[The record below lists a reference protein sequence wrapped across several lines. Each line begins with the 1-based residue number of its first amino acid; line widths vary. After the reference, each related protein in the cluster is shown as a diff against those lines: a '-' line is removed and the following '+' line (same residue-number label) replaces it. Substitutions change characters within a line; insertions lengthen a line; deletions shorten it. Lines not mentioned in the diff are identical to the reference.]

1 MKFTNKALTQ
11 TSFLHRRTTSISLC
25 STADSRTEQVSFYLI
40 FNCHLFML
48 FSNKSVVSLWC
59 DKPWTLKISQKCL
72 LCYDQPQQKIKTR
85 ELATKPQT
93 KLINLPCGFS
103 FLTPDLW
110 RPVLVQTMKI
120 KLHYK
125 SVLQAVFHIVL
136 FCVVAIVWCQA

>member
-1 MKFTNKALTQ
+1 
-11 TSFLHRRTTSISLC
+11 
-25 STADSRTEQVSFYLI
+25 
-40 FNCHLFML
+40 ML
-48 FSNKSVVSLWC
+48 FYYGATNC
-59 DKPWTLKISQKCL
+59 EHLKYLRNVYS
-72 LCYDQPQQKIKTR
+72 
-85 ELATKPQT
+85 A

-110 RPVLVQTMKI
+110 RPVLVQIMKI